1 MKAFGRS
8 LWWLGDK
15 SNAGVQGQLMWGV
28 YGDNFYTGGRRT
40 KLQAQLFRVFP
51 DRHPVRFSILNA
63 L

>member
-8 LWWLGDK
+8 LWRLGDK

-28 YGDNFYTGGRRT
+28 YGNNLYYHGTRT
-40 KLQAQLFRVFP
+40 KLQAQLFQTFP
-51 DRHPVRFSILNA
+51 TRHPVRFSILNA